1 MISDPEMIPKST
13 PKWSPMH
20 NINLSF
26 TDNLHLPTYFNDIN
40 LGLHFELACDRM
52 FSQAYFEQV

>member
-1 MISDPEMIPKST
+1 MN
-13 PKWSPMH
+13 

-52 FSQAYFEQV
+52 FSQANFEQV